1 MLLSRSSRTE
11 CDDRFF
17 TPRTHTNSS
26 DNDDKD
32 SRFDTARERITPR
45 QRGSFNSLSS
55 TSPNPTPRYSSP
67 RQFESPRQGI
77 YGESPRQGSEG
88 EYITPRSAR
97 NSIEY
102 NSFEYKANEITMMRQ
117 GYGMMQRGEEKPPP
131 SYRSEEKY
139 ITQSNSPN
147 YDQKYQDYGYS
158 APSPIQSKYPSS
170 PKPSI
175 PLPRGYNNPY
185 TNTYHDNNTHDNVST
200 SSYGIQSAPENKVEE
215 EYTLGYGVSEN
226 DVEELFSY
234 ARHGRIVEI
243 ERHLDKGIPI
253 DVRDAYG
260 NTLLII
266 ACQNGNK
273 RVAKLL
279 LRRGSNINGRN
290 HKGNTPLHYCFHYG
304 YGDTLGQYLMTK
316 GADNSAR
323 NNFGKL
329 PWDGI

>member
-1 MLLSRSSRTE
+1 
-11 CDDRFF
+11 
-17 TPRTHTNSS
+17 
-26 DNDDKD
+26 
-32 SRFDTARERITPR
+32 
-45 QRGSFNSLSS
+45 
-55 TSPNPTPRYSSP
+55 
-67 RQFESPRQGI
+67 
-77 YGESPRQGSEG
+77 
-88 EYITPRSAR
+88 
-97 NSIEY
+97 
-102 NSFEYKANEITMMRQ
+102 MMRQ
-117 GYGMMQRGEEKPPP
+117 GYGMMHRGEEKP
-131 SYRSEEKY
+131 SSSMYRSEEKY
-139 ITQSNSPN
+139 GSHSSPN
-147 YDQKYQDYGYS
+147 YDQKYQDYGYN
-158 APSPIQSKYPSS
+158 APSPIQSKYPPS

-175 PLPRGYNNPY
+175 PLPRGYTNPY
-185 TNTYHDNNTHDNVST
+185 TNTYNDSNFLNSHDNVST
-200 SSYGIQSAPENKVEE
+200 ASYGNQSVPENKVEE

-253 DVRDAYG
+253 DVRDPYG

-279 LRRGSNINGRN
+279 LRRGANINGRN

-304 YGDTLGQYLMTK
+304 YGDTLGQYLVTK

-323 NNFGKL
+323 NNAGRL